1 VDGRGLPWPLASP
14 ALTNVVAGHA
24 RVLFRDR
31 KVRRYRDLR
40 LNSHRLEP
48 PLATSPLQTLV
59 RKLESVTP
67 LAPQEEQA
75 ILALPATVR
84 DIRADQDVVRDGDRP
99 SQSCLIVAGFLCRYK
114 DLPTGTRQIHSIH
127 VAGDMP
133 DLQSLHLQ
141 VMDHGLATMTPSKV
155 AMIPHDAL
163 RQLTRAHPRVGDA
176 LWRDTL
182 VDAAIFREWIV
193 NVGAREA
200 YHRIAHLICEMF
212 LKLRAVGLAESN
224 TFELPLTQG
233 EVAEATGLSTVHVN
247 RSVMQLRANA
257 LITWEKGLCT
267 IENWEGLK
275 QAAMFDP
282 TYLHLRGVSE
292 AA

>member
-1 VDGRGLPWPLASP
+1 
-14 ALTNVVAGHA
+14 
-24 RVLFRDR
+24 
-31 KVRRYRDLR
+31 LR

-48 PLATSPLQTLV
+48 TLATSPLQTLV

-99 SQSCLIVAGFLCRYK
+99 LQSCLIVAGFLCRYK

-257 LITWEKGLCT
+257 LITWDKGLCT

>member
-1 VDGRGLPWPLASP
+1 MDGRGLPWALAQL
-14 ALTNVVAGHA
+14 LTNVVAGQV

-31 KVRRYRDLR
+31 KVRRHRDLR
-40 LNSHRLEP
+40 LNSHCLEP

-133 DLQSLHLQ
+133 DLQSLHLH

-257 LITWEKGLCT
+257 LITWDKGLCT